1 MSKIMLQKG
10 GRVRLDMLKEV
21 KEIQV
26 RCLQPS
32 IHVTIAT
39 QSNRLMSKLPP
50 NCHSFKKF
58 IK

>member
-32 IHVTIAT
+32 IHVIIAT
-39 QSNRLMSKLPP
+39 QS
-50 NCHSFKKF
+50 
-58 IK
+58 